1 MKKLMI
7 KIAVTVIILLILF
20 IPIPHGTYKD
30 GGTKDY
36 SALTYRIVV
45 WNRINAEIDEGNNV
59 KKVTYHKTSVF
70 WFPDNFKSIDELWEI
85 ETENKLTEKQ

>member
-36 SALTYRIVV
+36 SALTYRVVV
-45 WNRINAEIDEGNNV
+45 WNRINPEIDEA
-59 KKVTYHKTSVF
+59 TM
-70 WFPDNFKSIDELWEI
+70 
-85 ETENKLTEKQ
+85 